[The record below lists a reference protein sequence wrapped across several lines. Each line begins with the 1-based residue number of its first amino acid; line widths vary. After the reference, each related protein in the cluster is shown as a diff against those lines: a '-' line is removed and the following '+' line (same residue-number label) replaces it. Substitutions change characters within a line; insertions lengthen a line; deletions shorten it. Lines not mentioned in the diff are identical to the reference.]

1 MRSEPIS
8 VNPKILTWA
17 RSRAG
22 LDTVSLARKLS
33 VSSEKL
39 EKWEAGEVAPTFRQ
53 AQKFAHHTSIPLG
66 YLFLDNP
73 PAESFPVADF
83 RTVGS
88 EYHNRM
94 SPELVD
100 TVKIIL
106 QRQEWYRD
114 YLIDNGSERLSFV
127 KSVTIDEPVEQVVGV
142 IRKLLDVPKIPTSGT
157 HDDFYRKLI
166 SKIEDVGVLVMRGSF
181 VGNSRNKKLNVEE
194 FRGIAVSDEFAPVI
208 FINENDSLG
217 AKIFTLLHEFAHIL
231 LGESGISDIEK
242 DNHRK
247 SEKFCN
253 AVAAEFLCPEISFK
267 QLWNEKESLE
277 QNLTLLA
284 KNYRVSKWVIARRA
298 LDFKIINNLEYTK
311 FINNSIE
318 QFKEQNKK
326 EGGKI
331 SFYKVQ
337 PGRVSKK
344 FTNAVLSETLSGRM
358 LLRDASFLIGIR
370 PEKIQVFARKVG
382 F

>member
-1 MRSEPIS
+1 MC
-8 VNPKILTWA
+8 
-17 RSRAG
+17 
-22 LDTVSLARKLS
+22 
-33 VSSEKL
+33 
-39 EKWEAGEVAPTFRQ
+39 Q
-53 AQKFAHHTSIPLG
+53 
-66 YLFLDNP
+66 
-73 PAESFPVADF
+73 
-83 RTVGS
+83 
-88 EYHNRM
+88 
-94 SPELVD
+94 
-100 TVKIIL
+100 
-106 QRQEWYRD
+106 
-114 YLIDNGSERLSFV
+114 
-127 KSVTIDEPVEQVVGV
+127 
-142 IRKLLDVPKIPTSGT
+142 KIPTSGT

-331 SFYKVQ
+331 SFYKVTT
-337 PGRVSKK
+337 RESV
-344 FTNAVLSETLSGRM
+344 
-358 LLRDASFLIGIR
+358 
-370 PEKIQVFARKVG
+370 KIYKCSTF
-382 F
+382 